1 VKLVQAKRP
10 ASRVILVSVLF
21 VWVVAVTACSSR
33 DDAVVVIALHPK
45 KPNILYIATNEYIY
59 KSRDTGKT
67 WENISGGMSHSR
79 VISMAI
85 DPASPAIVYAGTKGD
100 AVYKSYDGG
109 QRWVPQKTGLDDV
122 TITSVVNDLV
132 FDPTNSSR
140 LFAATT
146 LGVFESVDG
155 GDSWKKRMEGM
166 KEILMVVSLTI
177 DQSRPNVMYAGTTG
191 GVYVSKD
198 QARTW
203 AKANQGLISP
213 DLLSSSRALMVNAL
227 AIDPTWPDT
236 VYAGT
241 LNGLYRTRDG
251 ARSWERIAQAL
262 PDQMIIA
269 TAVAPGATGTPYV
282 AGRRGL
288 YKSSDGGATWKAMNN
303 GLESLN
309 IRSLAISQ
317 SEPDTMYL
325 GTNGTGLYRSRD
337 GGERWE
343 SVPVSVTRGG
353 RN

>member
-1 VKLVQAKRP
+1 M
-10 ASRVILVSVLF
+10 LVSALF
-21 VWVVAVTACSSR
+21 VWVVALTACASR
-33 DDAVVVIALHPK
+33 DDAVVVIAPHPK
-45 KPNILYIATNEYIY
+45 NPNILYIATNEYIY
-59 KSRDTGKT
+59 KSRDAGKT

-85 DPASPAIVYAGTKGD
+85 DPAYPATVYAGTKGD

-132 FDPTNSSR
+132 FDPTNPSR

-146 LGVFESVDG
+146 MGVFESVDG
-155 GDSWKKRMEGM
+155 GDSWKKRMQGM
-166 KEILMVVSLTI
+166 KEILMVVSFAI
-177 DQSRPNVMYAGTTG
+177 DQTRPNVMYAGTTG
-191 GVYVSKD
+191 GVYVSRD

-213 DLLSSSRALMVNAL
+213 ELLSSSRALMVNAL
-227 AIDPTWPDT
+227 AIDPTRPDT

-251 ARSWERIAQAL
+251 ARSWDRIAQDL

-269 TAVAPGATGTPYV
+269 TSVAPGATGTVYI
-282 AGRRGL
+282 AGRQGL
-288 YKSSDGGATWKAMNN
+288 YKSSDGGTIWKAMNN

-309 IRSLAISQ
+309 IRSLAISP

-337 GGERWE
+337 RGEHWE
-343 SVPVSVTRGG
+343 PVPLSVNRSG